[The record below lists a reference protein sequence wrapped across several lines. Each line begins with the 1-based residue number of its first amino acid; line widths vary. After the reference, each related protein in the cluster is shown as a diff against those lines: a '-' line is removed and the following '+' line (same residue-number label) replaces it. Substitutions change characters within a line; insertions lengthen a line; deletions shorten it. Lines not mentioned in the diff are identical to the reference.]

1 MIYAV
6 IFDCFGVLAEDGW
19 APFKRRYLENNPE
32 LLAKVSQVGRQ
43 VDAGER
49 RYDDMISE
57 TAKLVGVDE
66 RMVRGAV
73 ERKVPNE
80 ELFAYIKQELK
91 PHYKIGMLSNASYDV
106 LGELFTPEQTA
117 LFDATALSHEMGL
130 VKPDPAMY
138 QAIAKR
144 LNVEPCEC
152 ILVDD
157 KKGHVEGAKSIGMQA
172 VIYTTVPQLKVE
184 LSKKLERR

>member
-32 LLAKVSQVGRQ
+32 LQAKVSHVGRQ

-49 RYDDMISE
+49 SYDDMISE
-57 TAKLVGVDE
+57 TATLVGVDE
-66 RMVRGAV
+66 HTVREAV

-80 ELFAYIKQELK
+80 ALFTYIAQDLK
-91 PHYKIGMLSNASYDV
+91 PHYKIGMLSNAGYDV

-117 LFDATALSHEMGL
+117 LFDATALSHEVGL

-138 QAIAKR
+138 QEIARR
-144 LNVEPCEC
+144 LSVAPHEC
-152 ILVDD
+152 VLVDD
-157 KKGHVEGAKSIGMQA
+157 KKGHAEGAESIGMQA
-172 VIYTTVPQLKVE
+172 VIYNTMEQLKID
-184 LSKKLERR
+184 LPKKLAEH